1 MKSKEV
7 YLDFSEVF
15 NTVSYSS
22 ILIDKLMKYRLYK
35 SIVISKDNWLG
46 LEGCNH
52 QSEIQ
57 LESSL

>member
-35 SIVISKDNWLG
+35 SIVISKDN
-46 LEGCNH
+46 
-52 QSEIQ
+52 
-57 LESSL
+57 